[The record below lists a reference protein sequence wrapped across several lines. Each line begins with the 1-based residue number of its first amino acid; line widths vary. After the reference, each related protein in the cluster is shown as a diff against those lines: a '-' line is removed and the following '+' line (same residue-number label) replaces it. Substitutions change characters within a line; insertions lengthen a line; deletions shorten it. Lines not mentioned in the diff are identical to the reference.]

1 MKLSFISHGDAAQ
14 FNTGDWP
21 FSVWLAFSQGVKQ
34 SGVPHL
40 CMVPHLCT
48 LFSAHWLVH
57 PLKKTLS
64 LSCKCFIY
72 LWSIVGYLEKK
83 KSNIGAPLLKIPCF
97 HWIRPKP
104 FPFIFAKCFPF
115 VICEPSLNIYIDL
128 LRKSF
133 SLIYAVD
140 QMNISLACLLL
151 MERPNFSA

>member
-83 KSNIGAPLLKIPCF
+83 KIKYQCS
-97 HWIRPKP
+97 P
-104 FPFIFAKCFPF
+104 F
-115 VICEPSLNIYIDL
+115 ENSM
-128 LRKSF
+128 F
-133 SLIYAVD
+133 SLDKAQTIPIHFCKVF
-140 QMNISLACLLL
+140 SLCDL
-151 MERPNFSA
+151 